1 MRNIV
6 NSFLIL
12 KSMII
17 LLYLRRRTKKIL
29 LIDFDFTLVNDHF
42 DWKNRE
48 YKLEHQIMDSSIIEL
63 IKNNKDYIPVIFTAR
78 GFRSKRYIT
87 EFTTWRDHFTSILN
101 CGSTKSKIW
110 IIQNYLCLLY
120 ENTIWIDDLRDVDFE
135 KASFKTYYVEN
146 IPENVELIIWRK

>member
-1 MRNIV
+1 MRNVV

-12 KSMII
+12 KSMLI

-48 YKLEHQIMDSSIIEL
+48 YKLEHQIMDNSIIEL
-63 IKNNKDYIPVIFTAR
+63 IKNNKDHIPVVFTAR

-87 EFTTWRDHFTSILN
+87 EFTAWRNHFASILN
-101 CGSTKSKIW
+101 CGSTKNKIW

-120 ENTIWIDDLRDVDFE
+120 EHTIWIDDLRDVDFE

>member
-1 MRNIV
+1 MRSIV

-12 KSMII
+12 KSIII
-17 LLYLRRRTKKIL
+17 LLYLRLRSKKIL
-29 LIDFDFTLVNDHF
+29 LVDFDFTLVNDHF

-48 YKLEHQIMDSSIIEL
+48 YKLEHQIMDGSIIEL

-78 GFRSKRYIT
+78 GFRSKRYIN
-87 EFTTWRDHFTSILN
+87 EFTTWRKYFASILN
-101 CGSTKSKIW
+101 CGSTKNKIW

-120 ENTIWIDDLRDVDFE
+120 ENAIWIDDLRDVDFE

-146 IPENVELIIWRK
+146 IPENVELLIWRK